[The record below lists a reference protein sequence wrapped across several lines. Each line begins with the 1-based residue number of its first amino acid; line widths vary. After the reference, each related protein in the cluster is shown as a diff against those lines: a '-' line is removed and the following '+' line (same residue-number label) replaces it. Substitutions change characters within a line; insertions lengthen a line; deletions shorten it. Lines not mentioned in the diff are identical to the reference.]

1 MITATRTAAQNLQT
15 IIDRWSDLTDALT
28 ARQQATWPPTMGVAR
43 LVTDLEANEH
53 THPQR
58 IVTRRDEHGR
68 PTYEC
73 ASCDHVGDGNGHP
86 IRPDRD
92 QPGPGASPAP
102 ISVDILDTMRSVE
115 AELVHCADVIASQI
129 QRPAMNHAP
138 RGAGWTEAEIAQ
150 RDQLADQDAADPRRW
165 RYPGTRTA
173 VYAAAWLAARLES
186 VPGPFLPLGPLRGAR
201 IATVAAQAATRVE
214 AALRIARQAVA
225 VDWPCP
231 ACRGLLEVHGGDGQ
245 PPAIQCADCGRTWHE
260 QETNA
265 A

>member
-1 MITATRTAAQNLQT
+1 MIPATQHLQT

-28 ARQQATWPPTMGVAR
+28 TRQQTTWPPTMGVAR
-43 LVTDLEANEH
+43 LVSDLEAAED

-73 ASCDHVGDGNGHP
+73 ASCDHVGDGLTHP

-102 ISVDILDTMRSVE
+102 ISVDVLDVMRDVE
-115 AELVHCADVIASQI
+115 AELVHLADVIASQI
-129 QRPAMNHAP
+129 QRPAMTRAP
-138 RGAGWTEAEIAQ
+138 RGAGWTPAEIAR
-150 RDQLADQDAADPRRW
+150 RDELAAADAADPRRW
-165 RYPGTRTA
+165 RYPGARSA
-173 VYAAAWLAARLES
+173 VYAAAWLAARAEGVS
-186 VPGPFLPLGPLRGAR
+186 GPFLPLGPLRAAR
-201 IATVAAQAATRVE
+201 ITAVAVQAAARVE
-214 AALRIARQAVA
+214 TALRIARHKTA

-231 ACRGLLEVHGGDGQ
+231 HCRGLLEVHGGDGQ
-245 PPAIQCADCGRTWHE
+245 PPAVRCADCGRTWRSR
-260 QETNA
+260 ETSA